1 MPLFN
6 PNLYAFIFHKKAAT
20 LSQTEH
26 HLAQSA
32 ATARKEQQLPRSCIL
47 SLAPSILSPQGLV
60 KQGPF
65 SWR

>member
-32 ATARKEQQLPRSCIL
+32 ATARKEQ
-47 SLAPSILSPQGLV
+47 
-60 KQGPF
+60 
-65 SWR
+65 